1 MEQLALTQN
10 NILLE
15 NKKQTETALNWFKR
29 HPNATL
35 NRPSSLLAQSL
46 GLSIEELY
54 DKFIP
59 LMCAEKNITE
69 LAAYTDMAIDIL
81 HFTDSN
87 MWRSLLPEQ
96 YFFILDRVIDV
107 IKELTDKE
115 NEHPNWLKRRGL
127 KMYMRLT
134 DVQAEKRR
142 FFQYVATED
151 RILEI
156 KEAFERQKK
165 LAKEIEVID
174 IQ

>member
-1 MEQLALTQN
+1 MEQLALTEN
-10 NILLE
+10 STLIK
-15 NKKQTETALNWFKR
+15 NKKQTDTALSWFKK

-46 GLSIEELY
+46 GLSIEGLY

-59 LMCAEKNITE
+59 LMCEEKNIAE

-96 YFFILDRVIDV
+96 YFFVLDRVVDV
-107 IKELTDKE
+107 IKELTDKD

-127 KMYMRLT
+127 KMYMRIA

-151 RILEI
+151 RIKEI
-156 KEAFERQKK
+156 QEAMQRQKE
-165 LAKEIEVID
+165 LEKEIEVID